1 MRALLYY
8 MHVLSRVRIATVW
21 LVCTVYASIQVWLRS
36 GNVFVDGFQGSHTYS
51 FIQCMCT
58 YIREHTSTHI
68 HIQVQHICM
77 RYATTCTHV
86 QHSIHTHTHTH
97 RCTHARTQARIHM
110 LAAHTHTHTH
120 AHTHTHTRKHT
131 PHTHTHTQTHTHT
144 HTHRQ
149 REYTSCN
156 ARTTQ
161 CTHTGTNPYIYMHK
175 VLKRCTLMHVL
186 ALITI
191 HACKCVRNTH
201 ALHRCT
207 RTLKNM
213 AHPLLAH
220 TCIHVHA
227 HVSGTPHI
235 HIHTQH

>member
-1 MRALLYY
+1 MYLWTAFKDHTHHSY
-8 MHVLSRVRIATVW
+8 
-21 LVCTVYASIQVWLRS
+21 
-36 GNVFVDGFQGSHTYS
+36 NV
-51 FIQCMCT
+51 
-58 YIREHTSTHI
+58 YIRKHTSTHI

-97 RCTHARTQARIHM
+97 THTHMHTRTQARIHM

-120 AHTHTHTRKHT
+120 THTHASTH
-131 PHTHTHTQTHTHT
+131 HTHTHTQNT

-175 VLKRCTLMHVL
+175 VLKRCTLMH
-186 ALITI
+186 ART
-191 HACKCVRNTH
+191 
-201 ALHRCT
+201 CT
-207 RTLKNM
+207 YIYTCMQMCTK
-213 AHPLLAH
+213 H
-220 TCIHVHA
+220 TC
-227 HVSGTPHI
+227 T
-235 HIHTQH
+235 T